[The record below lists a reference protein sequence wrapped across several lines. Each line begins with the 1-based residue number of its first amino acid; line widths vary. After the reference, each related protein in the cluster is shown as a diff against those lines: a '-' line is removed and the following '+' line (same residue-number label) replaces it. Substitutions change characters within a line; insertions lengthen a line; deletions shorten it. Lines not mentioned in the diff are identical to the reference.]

1 MRNIIY
7 GLAVIASAVALA
19 TPAAA
24 AISASSRTVETHQ
37 IESRGAQEAKF
48 KWPKIHK
55 CKPINKGIECE
66 IKTSELSPREQAE
79 RAAAEAMVR
88 ANAERERMQQ
98 RLREDQQRRQQ
109 EIENNRRLE
118 DAKRRG
124 ATG

>member
-1 MRNIIY
+1 MKYLHVIF
-7 GLAVIASAVALA
+7 IASAVALA

-24 AISASSRTVETHQ
+24 AISASGWTAETHQ
-37 IESRGAQEAKF
+37 IESRGAQEA

-66 IKTSELSPREQAE
+66 IKMSELSPREQAN
-79 RAAAEAMVR
+79 RAAAEAMAR

-109 EIENNRRLE
+109 EIENNRRL
-118 DAKRRG
+118 
-124 ATG
+124 